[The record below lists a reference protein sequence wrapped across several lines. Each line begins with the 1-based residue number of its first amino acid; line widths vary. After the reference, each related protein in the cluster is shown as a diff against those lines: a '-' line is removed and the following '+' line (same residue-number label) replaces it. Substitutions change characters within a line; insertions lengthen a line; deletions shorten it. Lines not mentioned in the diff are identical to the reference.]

1 MLAYEFYLKDENG
14 NTQLVGIL
22 PERRKAAERI
32 NQRSIFN
39 WVTNILG
46 DDTDPQR
53 IFFIKVILSE
63 GSGEIVESPPSF
75 GAQRNQEMN

>member
-1 MLAYEFYLKDENG
+1 MLAYEFYLKDGKG

-22 PERRKAAERI
+22 PERRKATERI
-32 NQRSIFN
+32 SQRSIFN
-39 WVTNILG
+39 WVRNILG

-63 GSGEIVESPPSF
+63 DFGEIVEPPPSF
-75 GAQRNQEMN
+75 GAQRN